1 MIVPDMR
8 TREARAAQL
17 FMQRKGY
24 GGYKPYGVVPIMGQP
39 VWYYYYNLPEGTL
52 ELEVE
57 WTLGDWYWH
66 VTAFQMT
73 DKNNE
78 KAPMDEVHHSRSRY
92 LVAS

>member
-1 MIVPDMR
+1 MVIPDMR
-8 TREARAAQL
+8 TREAKAAQL

-24 GGYKPYGVVPIMGQP
+24 GDTRPYGVIAIAAQP
-39 VWYYYYNLPEGTL
+39 VWYYYYRLPEGIL

-73 DKNNE
+73 EKRDEDQVEKNE
-78 KAPMDEVHHSRSRY
+78 SHY
-92 LVAS
+92 LAAS